1 MAIIFKQGSGNWQLI
16 QPGNGIS
23 NPVPLTILGPYNTI
37 QLYSDM
43 VLNPSQFVSGQAASV
58 NVNLLNDGFFDW
70 YGTYYAALYD
80 LEGQYVTTIAEINE
94 TQGLPPGFVYNPP
107 YLTFSTSNLNVNPG
121 TYILAMLGQESG
133 FSDAYLLEEVCL
145 PIRLQ

>member
-1 MAIIFKQGSGNWQLI
+1 MI
-16 QPGNGIS
+16 QPGSGIS

-43 VLNPSQFVSGQAASV
+43 VLSPSQFVSGQAASV

-80 LEGQYVTTIAEINE
+80 LEGQYVTTIA
-94 TQGLPPGFVYNPP
+94 
-107 YLTFSTSNLNVNPG
+107 
-121 TYILAMLGQESG
+121 
-133 FSDAYLLEEVCL
+133 
-145 PIRLQ
+145 